1 MRTHPA
7 AKKIYLKVMKTV
19 WYCFNHRTEVQKQT
33 HVYVVLY
40 CKINIHFN
48 HQERMNYPLEW

>member
-40 CKINIHFN
+40 CKINTHFN
-48 HQERMNYPLEW
+48 HQ